1 MRYVLLEVASFFQVF
16 PEEAE
21 KSLAVVR
28 QEPIIMLSSHTCTP
42 AASMW
47 EPVSCTLSLAQSI
60 SWGNHNISHMPWQ
73 CLAFYVI
80 SDYTLQNKGVG
91 VFGDKLLE

>member
-1 MRYVLLEVASFFQVF
+1 MCFTGGCIILSGF

-21 KSLAVVR
+21 KSLAMIR
-28 QEPIIMLSSHTCTP
+28 QEPIIILSSHTCMP
-42 AASMW
+42 AATMW
-47 EPVSCTLSLAQSI
+47 EPVPCTLPLAQPI
-60 SWGNHNISHMPWQ
+60 SWGNHSVSHMPWH

-80 SDYTLQNKGVG
+80 PDYSLQNKGVG